1 MNLKSAD
8 QRYKESG
15 SSLSFKEW
23 IKREKEKGE
32 VIYQEGVTN
41 SIKKELGDRL
51 EKPVMKEKNNKVFGL
66 DKRILILSTLIV
78 VGAVAYKVYTSKK

>member
-1 MNLKSAD
+1 MNLKSAN

-32 VIYQEGVTN
+32 VIYQKGVTDT
-41 SIKKELGDRL
+41 IKKELGDRL
-51 EKPVMKEKNNKVFGL
+51 EKPVMKENKNKVFGL
-66 DKRILILSTLIV
+66 DKRIIMLSAVIV
-78 VGAVAYKVYTSKK
+78 IGAVAYKVYTSKK